1 MPFSKFSH
9 DKEQAS
15 GYYTVDLLDYGI
27 KLNLPATARTGIH
40 IHSQKIRCP
49 KSPLTQDM
57 HNWDAPTKTHLSVVD
72 DTTIEGYRMSTAK

>member
-40 IHSQKIRCP
+40 IHSKRY
-49 KSPLTQDM
+49 
-57 HNWDAPTKTHLSVVD
+57 VVPNHH
-72 DTTIEGYRMSTAK
+72 